1 MELPV
6 FFCVCCTGSPAHSSK
21 LIRQFVSFFPS
32 DECQL
37 QSADAVMFH
46 SGGEHQWLSSILGLL
61 SRQMSKNIY
70 IYTHIFHHLESH
82 SLYGNKKNLSKSFIS
97 VLVNTDARNKVLLFA
112 SSVKTLTM
120 TGLIFQ
126 LHHHQIWKVV
136 S

>member
-6 FFCVCCTGSPAHSSK
+6 FFCVALVLLHIVVNLLDNLCPS
-21 LIRQFVSFFPS
+21 FFFPS
-32 DECQL
+32 DEYQL
-37 QSADAVMFH
+37 QSADAMMFH

-61 SRQMSKNIY
+61 SRQMSKN